1 MEPALKIALAA
12 LWLCLS
18 ACGSPETTRTRGGGP
33 GADVGNR
40 TSTVRMHEGSR
51 PFEKTPKFIVG
62 RPPSLEPA
70 RHAEQV
76 SRR

>member
-1 MEPALKIALAA
+1 MELALKIALVTS
-12 LWLCLS
+12 LLGFS

-40 TSTVRMHEGSR
+40 SSTVRMHEGSQ
-51 PFEKTPKFIVG
+51 PFDKTPKVIVA

-70 RHAEQV
+70 RHAEQL